1 MAGLF
6 STADRFFKITER
18 GSTLKNEFLGGMT
31 TFMAMSYLI
40 FVVPSMLGDAGMPK
54 DAVIAATI
62 CTTVIATL
70 GMGLWANYPVG
81 VAPGMGITAFFAYYV
96 CGLMGLPWQ
105 TGLGAVFI
113 SGVAFLLLTIT
124 RLRQKIIDAVPMD
137 LKYAIVAGIGMFIAF
152 IGMKSCGLIVA
163 NKATFVSLGDLSSPG
178 TLLAVIGVFA
188 IAGMMAR
195 GMSGAI
201 IIGVLGITVAGMAMG
216 EVPVPKSPG
225 DVASF
230 DFPSMAPVFMEMD
243 IMAALNVGLFSI
255 LFTLTMVDLFDG
267 IGTLIGLARK
277 ADMMRPDGH
286 IPDLDKALVT
296 DSVATMISACMGT
309 TTAAA
314 YIESAAGVA
323 AGGRT
328 GLTAVFTAMFF
339 LVALVFAP
347 LVGIVPAFA
356 TAPALIVVGALMMQD
371 VVNINFRDFTIA
383 LPAFL
388 IIIMMP
394 LTYSIATGFGFGFI
408 SYVIMKTLAG
418 RLREVDAAMW
428 VIALCFAVNFGM
440 RLA

>member
-1 MAGLF
+1 MRF
-6 STADRFFKITER
+6 SVKTDRFFKISER
-18 GSTLKNEFLGGMT
+18 GSTVKREFLGGLT

-40 FVVPSMLGDAGMPK
+40 FVVPGMLGDAGMPK
-54 DAVIAATI
+54 DAVITATI
-62 CTTVIATL
+62 LTTVIATM
-70 GMGLWANYPVG
+70 GMGLWANFPVA

-96 CGLMGLPWQ
+96 CGLMGLSWQ
-105 TGLGAVFI
+105 VGLGAVFI
-113 SGVAFLLLTIT
+113 SGIAFLVLTVT
-124 RLRQKIIDAVPMD
+124 RLRQMIINSVPMD

-152 IGMKSCGLIVA
+152 IGMKNCGLIIA
-163 NKATFVSLGDLSSPG
+163 NPNTFVALGDLTNYG
-178 TLLAVIGVFA
+178 VLLAVFGVFA
-188 IAGMMAR
+188 ISGMMAR
-195 GMSGAI
+195 GMAGAML
-201 IIGVLGITVAGMAMG
+201 IGVLLITVLGMVLG
-216 EVPVPKSPG
+216 LVPVPKSPG
-225 DVASF
+225 EIASLN
-230 DFPSMAPVFMEMD
+230 FPSIAPVFMHMD
-243 IMAALNVGLFSI
+243 VMGAVNVGLVSV

-277 ADMMRPDGH
+277 ANMMDPDGH
-286 IPDLDKALVT
+286 IPDLDKALIT
-296 DSVATMISACMGT
+296 DSVATMTSACMGA

-339 LVALVFAP
+339 LIALVFAP
-347 LVGIVPAFA
+347 LVSLVPAFA

-371 VVNINFRDFTIA
+371 VVNINFSDFTIA

-418 RLREVDAAMW
+418 RARDVDPTMW
-428 VIALCFAVNFGM
+428 VISLCFAINFVLRMG
-440 RLA
+440 